1 MIVGQVFKLLEK
13 KYKMIA
19 IMIVGIMI
27 GYSSVKNKFK
37 MIVEMIVHF
46 KI

>member
-1 MIVGQVFKLLEK
+1 MIVGQVFKLLGNF
-13 KYKMIA
+13 YKMIA

-27 GYSSVKNKFK
+27 VHSSVKNKFK